1 VENEPKRFIV
11 RIVECAVL
19 LTLSVFLIKLAVCW
33 LMEIWWVLLIIA
45 ALAIGGVI
53 GWRIWKNKRGY

>member
-1 VENEPKRFIV
+1 VENEPKRLIA

-19 LTLSVFLIKLAVCW
+19 LALSVFLIKLAVCW

-45 ALAIGGVI
+45 AVVVAGII
-53 GWRIWKNKRGY
+53 GWQIWKNKRGY